1 MAAILS
7 QGFLGAFLILALGIL
22 LALLCAGLPRLGSLG
37 ETPAGQGPGLT
48 REPAPVVPSG
58 EAAPAPAPAPE
69 VLAAPAAAV
78 EEESLVAAAIALALN
93 LYQGEMGA
101 AVPEPTPPAGGS
113 SPWALSG
120 RWQAMQN
127 RSLRQKR

>member
-22 LALLCAGLPRLGSLG
+22 LALLCAGLPRLASLG
-37 ETPAGQGPGLT
+37 ETPASKGPGLP
-48 REPAPVVPSG
+48 REPASVVPSG
-58 EAAPAPAPAPE
+58 EAA
-69 VLAAPAAAV
+69 AAPAQEVLPAPGAAG

-93 LYQGEMGA
+93 LYQGEMGTA
-101 AVPEPTPPAGGS
+101 APEPTPPAGGS

-127 RSLRQKR
+127 RYLRQKR

>member
-7 QGFLGAFLILALGIL
+7 QGFLGASLILALGIL
-22 LALLCAGLPRLGSLG
+22 LTLLGAGLPRLASLG
-37 ETPAGQGPGLT
+37 ETPASKGPGLP
-48 REPAPVVPSG
+48 REPASVVPPG
-58 EAAPAPAPAPE
+58 EAAAAPE
-69 VLAAPAAAV
+69 VLPAPAAAG

-101 AVPEPTPPAGGS
+101 AAPEPTPPAGGS

-127 RSLRQKR
+127 RYLRQKR